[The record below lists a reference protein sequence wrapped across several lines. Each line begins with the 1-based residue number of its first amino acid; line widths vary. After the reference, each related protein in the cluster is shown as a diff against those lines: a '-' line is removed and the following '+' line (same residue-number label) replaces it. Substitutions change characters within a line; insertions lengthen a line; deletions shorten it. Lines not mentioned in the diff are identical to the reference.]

1 MIDIQVLSPGDMETL
16 TFNYLAIKY
25 DWRWF
30 YQKSIKQRFFLLHW
44 ERMRGAH
51 LIREFRKKNWKKS
64 FLNDFIKKILENG
77 SGRPVIVTNDTNTK
91 KMCTTWLVPRIQTR
105 EDI

>member
-1 MIDIQVLSPGDMETL
+1 
-16 TFNYLAIKY
+16 
-25 DWRWF
+25 
-30 YQKSIKQRFFLLHW
+30 
-44 ERMRGAH
+44 MRGAH

-91 KMCTTWLVPRIQTR
+91 KCARH
-105 EDI
+105 D